1 MLALQ
6 KTTWNVY
13 IGNQQVTVVLDNDIS
28 EDYWQSMIQTKAVVT
43 LDWYVLNCAFI
54 SHIQKADMTDVNL
67 QTTIAQV
74 KEKYNGAIWEVAIKM
89 SKNNP
94 TRDIHKI
101 NHNIQ
106 NFISW
111 KNSKGMSLQGYKNFE
126 EYYQLYISAWW
137 DPSLIFN
144 YKQNNDLWA

>member
-13 IGNQQVTVVLDNDIS
+13 ISNQQVAIVLDNDIS
-28 EDYWQSMIQTKAVVT
+28 EDYWQSMIQSKAVVI

-54 SHIQKADMTDVNL
+54 SHVQKADMTDISL
-67 QTTIAQV
+67 QTTIAQI
-74 KEKYNGAIWEVAIKM
+74 KEKYTGAIWEVAVKM

-101 NHNIQ
+101 NSNIQ
-106 NFISW
+106 SFISW
-111 KNSKGMSLQGYKNFE
+111 QTSKGMSLSGYKNFE
-126 EYYQLYISAWW
+126 KYYNLYLLAWW
-137 DPSLIFN
+137 DPSLVFN
-144 YKQNNDLWA
+144 YKQNNDK